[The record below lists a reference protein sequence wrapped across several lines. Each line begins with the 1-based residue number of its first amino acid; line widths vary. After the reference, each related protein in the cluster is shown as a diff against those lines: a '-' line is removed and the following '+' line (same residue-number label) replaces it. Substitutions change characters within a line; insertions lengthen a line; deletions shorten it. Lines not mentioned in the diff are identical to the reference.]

1 MKILASGDNQKSE
14 IFGISI
20 CNEAIK

>member
-1 MKILASGDNQKSE
+1 MKILASGDNQKYA